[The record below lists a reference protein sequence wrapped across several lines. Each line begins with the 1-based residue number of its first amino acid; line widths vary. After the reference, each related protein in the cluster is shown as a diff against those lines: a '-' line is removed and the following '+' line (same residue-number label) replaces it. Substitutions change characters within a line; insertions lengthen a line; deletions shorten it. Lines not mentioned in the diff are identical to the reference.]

1 MECAVD
7 APTGGAALKRG
18 RVPQLDVLDVHS
30 PSVARMNNYLLG
42 GKDHYPAD
50 REVCERLLRIA
61 PGARRVAEAGHRFLL
76 RVTSRLARDY
86 GVRQF
91 VVFGAGLPTPLGV
104 HQIAQHVDP
113 RARTVYADAD
123 RLALVYNRALWED
136 RRHTLAVR
144 ADPLHAAHLLLDPE
158 VEGFIDLTRPVAALF
173 VSGLHTIPGPADPA
187 GILGQ
192 TARLLAPGSFIAA
205 SHLVSEDARLR
216 RQASDLM
223 LRATG
228 GRWGR
233 VRSRAE
239 VGRFFDTLRLLA
251 PELVDVCQWRPGSDR
266 AAAAG
271 SPTWAEHGGVAMIR

>member
-1 MECAVD
+1 M
-7 APTGGAALKRG
+7 
-18 RVPQLDVLDVHS
+18 PQLDVLDVAS

-50 REVCERLLRIA
+50 REVCARLLRIA

-76 RVTSRLARDY
+76 RVTSRLAREY

-104 HQIAQHVDP
+104 HQIAQRVDP

-123 RLALVYNRALWED
+123 PLALVYNRALWED
-136 RRHTLAVR
+136 RRRTLAMR
-144 ADPLHAAHLLLDPE
+144 ADPLQAAHLLLDPE
-158 VEGFIDLTRPVAALF
+158 VRRFIDPTRPVAALF
-173 VSGLHTIPGPADPA
+173 VSGLHTIPEPADP
-187 GILGQ
+187 GGVLNQ
-192 TARLLAPGSFIAA
+192 TSRLLCPGSFIAA

-216 RQASDLM
+216 GQASELM
-223 LRATG
+223 LGATG

-239 VGRFFDTLRLLA
+239 VGRFFGTLRLLA

-266 AAAAG
+266 GTAAG
-271 SPTWAEHGGVAMIR
+271 SPAWAEYGGVAMIS